1 MLKKYGILAASF
13 FMCASALCADGND
26 MKNNKDMKKQQD
38 PNHLTGGFVLGFNT
52 SNLDGAG
59 VNLGYYGSCWL
70 VDVSANYSHINY
82 HLFDTKLNSTNVV
95 GHLGL
100 RSRVCHNLF
109 VDYGAM
115 GLGQFNNSHGNTS
128 NGWGVGAFLGLSYQ
142 LSKDFLIAGKTY
154 PYNYIHSK
162 ITHSKAN
169 QVFANGTLAFLYVF

>member
-70 VDVSANYSHINY
+70 VDVSANYSHINF
-82 HLFDTKLNSTNVV
+82 HLTDTRVNYTNVV

-100 RSRVCHNLF
+100 RNRVCHNLF

-115 GLGQFNNSHGNTS
+115 GLGQFLHSHGNS
-128 NGWGVGAFLGLSYQ
+128 ANGWGVGAFVGLSYQ

-154 PYNYIHSK
+154 PYNYLHSK
-162 ITHSKAN
+162 LAHSKAH